1 MPFPLQLSQEEYEA
15 LINLAR
21 AGADTSAKQVR
32 LDTFLRALEKKNGVT
47 RYGLWVQWQ
56 EANSAL
62 PTGTSF
68 PSSWPPSMRYFLEL
82 VSRPIARSDVDAILA
97 QRAINPV
104 SVLVTTDPAATIG
117 WTELDDYFR

>member
-21 AGADTSAKQVR
+21 AGADTAAKQLR

-68 PSSWPPSMRYFLEL
+68 PASWPPSMRYFLEL